1 MCLFKCSD
9 LLKAF
14 GQLSH
19 LNGFSSSSDSSI
31 GGVIED
37 DEDEGVGCCC
47 GWCGCGCDDDV
58 GCGSSE
64 RKEVE
69 ETSESDFLLFVN
81 EVFWNFGIVE
91 EMEFDFDVLFLEEL
105 LLLLLFWEIHVAIAS
120 LNSSFIDQLFCLKFV
135 EGVEEVDEWVEED
148 KGSDS
153 EEIEFESSNSKA
165 WSFEE
170 VIEEVEE
177 FILGFSCFGFIV

>member
-1 MCLFKCSD
+1 M
-9 LLKAF
+9 
-14 GQLSH
+14 
-19 LNGFSSSSDSSI
+19 NGFSSSSDSSI
-31 GGVIED
+31 GGVIVD

-47 GWCGCGCDDDV
+47 GWCGCDDDDDD

-81 EVFWNFGIVE
+81 EVFWNLGIVE
-91 EMEFDFDVLFLEEL
+91 EMEFDFDVLGLEE
-105 LLLLLFWEIHVAIAS
+105 LLLFWEIHVAIAS

-135 EGVEEVDEWVEED
+135 EGVEEVDEWVDED